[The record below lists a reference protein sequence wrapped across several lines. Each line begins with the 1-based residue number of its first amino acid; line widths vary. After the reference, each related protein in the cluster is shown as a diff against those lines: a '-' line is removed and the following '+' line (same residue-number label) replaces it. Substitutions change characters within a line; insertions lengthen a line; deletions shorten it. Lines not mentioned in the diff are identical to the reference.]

1 MKDIEQ
7 LVTMGRDLEA
17 CPYYGA
23 RYALPSAQVICYT
36 DIQTYIGFI
45 DFLAILNYLMVV
57 IPLVLVVILNFH
69 IQFPVILIMLLTVL
83 RPYLVQYH
91 NTHYHCNEIYP
102 PGNTQHSNA

>member
-7 LVTMGRDLEA
+7 LVTIGRELEA

-36 DIQTYIGFI
+36 DIQTDVNSTYIGFI
-45 DFLAILNYLMVV
+45 DFLAILNCLMVV

-69 IQFPVILIMLLTVL
+69 IHSDIDNVIDSVEAMFSAV
-83 RPYLVQYH
+83 
-91 NTHYHCNEIYP
+91 
-102 PGNTQHSNA
+102 S